1 MNLTLTGADSQNR
14 ARSIHAA
21 RNAHLAKTERSPFRR
36 QPMPYLIVVTI
47 LWAFSFS
54 LIGQYLAGKVDS
66 DFAVLVRVAIAAL
79 VFVPLLRWRGLP
91 APLLRGFWLAGAL
104 QFGVT
109 YLCLYRSFSVLTV
122 PEVLLFTVLT
132 PIYVTLLDD
141 ALERRFNRWALA
153 AALVAVGG
161 GVLIRF
167 QPLAGEYLTGFLLL
181 QVANASFAAGQ
192 VLCRRLL
199 VRYPTEVPL
208 HRLFGHFFLG
218 ALLLA
223 LPSFLLFGDPGKL
236 PQTAV
241 QWGVLAWMGF
251 FATALGMFWWVK
263 GSTRV
268 DAGTLAVMNEL
279 HVPAG
284 LLVNVLIWNRD
295 ADLVRLSLGG
305 AVILASLLLL
315 RLGRAQR

>member
-1 MNLTLTGADSQNR
+1 
-14 ARSIHAA
+14 
-21 RNAHLAKTERSPFRR
+21 
-36 QPMPYLIVVTI
+36 MPYLLAVTL

-54 LIGQYLAGKVDS
+54 LIGEYLAGRVDS
-66 DFAVLVRVAIAAL
+66 DFAVLIRVAIAAL
-79 VFVPLLRWRGLP
+79 IFVPYMHWRGLP
-91 APLLRGFWLAGAL
+91 RRLLGGFWLAGAL
-104 QFGVT
+104 QFGIT
-109 YLCLYRSFSVLTV
+109 YLCLYRSFTVLTV

-141 ALERRFNRWALA
+141 ALARRFNPWALVA
-153 AALVAVGG
+153 AMVAVGG
-161 GVLIRF
+161 GIIIRF
-167 QPLAGEYLTGFLLL
+167 ERLEGDYLIGFVLL
-181 QVANASFAAGQ
+181 QIANATFAAGQ

-199 VRYPTEVPL
+199 ARYPTDVPL
-208 HRLFGHFFLG
+208 HRFFGHFFLG

-223 LPSFLLFGDPGKL
+223 LPSFLLFGNPAKL

-241 QWGVLAWMGF
+241 QWGVLVWMGL

-284 LLVNVLIWNRD
+284 LLVNLLIWNRN
-295 ADLVRLSLGG
+295 ADLPRLVLGG
-305 AVILASLLLL
+305 AIILASLWLN
-315 RLGRAQR
+315 RLGRRKRQDRAKAA